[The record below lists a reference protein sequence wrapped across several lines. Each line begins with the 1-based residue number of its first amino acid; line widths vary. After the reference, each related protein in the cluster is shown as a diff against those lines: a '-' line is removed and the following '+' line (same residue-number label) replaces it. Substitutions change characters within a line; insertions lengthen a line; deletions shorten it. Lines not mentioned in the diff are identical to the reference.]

1 MYMAQTNYDGNIT
14 AFGRSAEHAFHT
26 LWNAFKKRYSRTDD
40 DRKELF
46 SDFSRMVRD
55 RNVSVIEILE
65 GDCIQD
71 NEHIYPYHCDKIIH
85 FETRDLENIL
95 KELGY

>member
-14 AFGRSAEHAFHT
+14 AFGRSAEHAYHT
-26 LWNAFKKRYSRTDD
+26 LWNAFKKRYSRT
-40 DRKELF
+40 
-46 SDFSRMVRD
+46 D